1 MIRPPPLPRTL
12 VLDYYDSSDKYTW
25 DEFQRLVLPNIDC
38 VILSPGPGRPDN
50 PADIGFALQLLRRHP
65 VPILGVC
72 LGHQAIGVA
81 FGGKIINTP
90 KITHGHVIPVA
101 PVQPPIG
108 LFASPLF
115 DADGKTQFDVV
126 VYNSLTVDPI
136 TLPQDLDVTA
146 WSIPSPDRPASIQG
160 LRHRLYPIWGVQ
172 YHPESISSTCG
183 SSLLVSFLDEVHK
196 INNRPTSY
204 PSLLPSI
211 ISSCAYR
218 VVKAGST
225 TTSHEPL
232 LTAPASSSKLKK
244 VNKAFDGLGKGLA
257 TEDVFQRLRKRE
269 EAVAEIW
276 LDGQTPT
283 RPSTS
288 SLASPSFL
296 LTYSLTTRT
305 VTLHRAGSSPSTLP
319 LPEDTTFWEWFS
331 AGQEA
336 ITRNLHSDLEPR
348 MSGWRGGWV
357 GWFAYEMKEESLTGY
372 RRRERGEGE
381 EKVDACWGWTD
392 RFLERTPE
400 EEWVARGVIR
410 QGADQLDGIK
420 DCEMLGWLQKKGI
433 VLGATEDEWKN
444 YIQSV
449 SNLLDTAGES
459 PASSPLPKFHP
470 FSSGDAYQKQIDAC
484 REAIRQGESYE
495 LTLTTSFSSTPSSF
509 DPFALYLH
517 LRKFNP
523 AYYSTYMN
531 FPTLSTSSLQGG
543 SGMQGITI
551 LSSSPE
557 RFLKINSS
565 RQVEMM
571 PIKGTRA
578 RVKEGQWRRE
588 DERRGRELVEDV
600 KERAENLMIVDLIRS
615 DLLSCCIPSTVTVP
629 KLIALESYGVHNLVT
644 TVQGTLADNVGSVEA
659 VKRCF
664 PPGSMTGA
672 PKLRSVQLLDGFE
685 NHQRRGIYS
694 GALGYFSVDGVTDLS
709 VVIRTIVVEGN
720 RLSIGAGGAITWL
733 SDREKEW
740 DEVLTKVKSVVGTMD
755 DAE

>member
-1 MIRPPPLPRTL
+1 MIHVSTTWRGAELTLADTNNLVTLLTRTYGDADVLEKL
-12 VLDYYDSSDKYTW
+12 VVVKADKYTW

-50 PADIGFALQLLRRHP
+50 PADIGFALQLLRLHP
-65 VPILGVC
+65 LPILGVC

-115 DADGKTQFDVV
+115 EADGKTQFDVV

-136 TLPQDLDVTA
+136 TLPQDLEVTA

-160 LRHRLYPIWGVQ
+160 LRHRFYPIWGVQ

-196 INNRPTSY
+196 INNQPLSY

-211 ISSCAYR
+211 VSSCAYR

-232 LTAPASSSKLKK
+232 LTASASPSKLKK
-244 VNKAFDGLGKGLA
+244 VNKAFGGLGKGLA

-269 EAVAEIW
+269 KAVAEIW

-305 VTLHRAGSSPSTLP
+305 VTLHRAGFSPSTLS

-410 QGADQLDGIK
+410 QSADQLDGVK
-420 DCEMLGWLQKKGI
+420 ECQMLGWLQKEGI

-449 SNLLDTAGES
+449 SNILDTAALVT
-459 PASSPLPKFHP
+459 PIKNKLTRVARPFDKARVTSSPLPLP
-470 FSSGDAYQKQIDAC
+470 FPP
-484 REAIRQGESYE
+484 
-495 LTLTTSFSSTPSSF
+495 L
-509 DPFALYLH
+509 LH
-517 LRKFNP
+517 LSILLLYTCTSGNSIP
-523 AYYSTYMN
+523 
-531 FPTLSTSSLQGG
+531 PITL
-543 SGMQGITI
+543 
-551 LSSSPE
+551 
-557 RFLKINSS
+557 
-565 RQVEMM
+565 
-571 PIKGTRA
+571 PI
-578 RVKEGQWRRE
+578 
-588 DERRGRELVEDV
+588 
-600 KERAENLMIVDLIRS
+600 
-615 DLLSCCIPSTVTVP
+615 
-629 KLIALESYGVHNLVT
+629 
-644 TVQGTLADNVGSVEA
+644 
-659 VKRCF
+659 
-664 PPGSMTGA
+664 
-672 PKLRSVQLLDGFE
+672 
-685 NHQRRGIYS
+685 
-694 GALGYFSVDGVTDLS
+694 
-709 VVIRTIVVEGN
+709 
-720 RLSIGAGGAITWL
+720 
-733 SDREKEW
+733 
-740 DEVLTKVKSVVGTMD
+740 
-755 DAE
+755 